1 MVAHVVGMCL
11 TDRKIHKKDY
21 NWVQNTK
28 KLKDL
33 WLRMLYDGGA
43 IDYLPW
49 DSVMDGWWDVLK
61 SKFSTASISVC
72 LFS

>member
-43 IDYLPW
+43 ID
-49 DSVMDGWWDVLK
+49 
-61 SKFSTASISVC
+61 
-72 LFS
+72 